1 MTRPASRRRAQPV
14 PTLLTRTAGSF
25 NTTNNTPDSFRTNYA
40 NHLRHI
46 KALLMY
52 QEVLPKGDIYTTTAR
67 TQGKVY
73 KALLTAMK
81 RYKKY
86 IALEKKRVRCA
97 LLIIPY
103 LFQKSILT
111 LASEVS
117 WQAPHRWSLTSEV
130 VPLITQVSE
139 PEAGP
144 PWVHITRL
152 TKLRFI
158 SGHRSW
164 S

>member
-1 MTRPASRRRAQPV
+1 MTGPASRERVQPV

-25 NTTNNTPDSFRTNYA
+25 NTTNNTPDSFRTNNA
-40 NHLRHI
+40 DRLRHI
-46 KALLMY
+46 KAPLMY
-52 QEVLPKGDIYTTTAR
+52 QEALPKGGIYTTTAR
-67 TQGKVY
+67 TQGKIY

-81 RYKKY
+81 RYEKY

-117 WQAPHRWSLTSEV
+117 WEAPHR
-130 VPLITQVSE
+130 
-139 PEAGP
+139 
-144 PWVHITRL
+144 
-152 TKLRFI
+152 
-158 SGHRSW
+158 
-164 S
+164 

>member
-1 MTRPASRRRAQPV
+1 MTRLAFRERVQPV
-14 PTLLTRTAGSF
+14 PTLLTRTAGSS
-25 NTTNNTPDSFRTNYA
+25 NTTNNTPDGFRTNYA
-40 NHLRHI
+40 DCWRHI
-46 KALLMY
+46 KAPLTY
-52 QEVLPKGDIYTTTAR
+52 QEVLPKGDICTTTTK

-117 WQAPHRWSLTSEV
+117 WEAPHR
-130 VPLITQVSE
+130 
-139 PEAGP
+139 
-144 PWVHITRL
+144 
-152 TKLRFI
+152 
-158 SGHRSW
+158 
-164 S
+164 